1 MDLNDL
7 NKPLDLNRPL
17 GLGRAAPSAS
27 ARALQGLP
35 WGRIGFGGLGLLFA
49 SLIGFAII
57 TDDGMGGE
65 PYAIA
70 QIEVRKP
77 APAEPASPATAG
89 AATSGANSGASA
101 DDVTGSTIRIRRGS
115 EMVEEASGVKVVR
128 QGGGSVPDALI
139 IAIPQASVEV
149 GLAPAPDRRLIEK
162 GRHGP
167 LPRIG
172 PDGAKAMD
180 VYARPF
186 VTGAN
191 IRPGAPKVAILIGGM
206 GLNAEA
212 TQAALGV
219 LPRAITLGFAPYG
232 PDLARQTAR
241 ARTEGHEVIL
251 QAPLEGFGGEAEAPA
266 HLLRASDTS
275 SETLNRLHWHMSR
288 FPGYVGIAGYLGGK
302 FTANGRAFTPVLSE
316 IADRGLFYFDDG
328 TSTRSLALSLGA
340 DSSTPIVRADIVI
353 DARIE
358 AIDDALI
365 RLERLARD
373 KGSAVGSANGLPIV
387 IEKIARFAK
396 AMEGRGIALA
406 PVSSLAAIPRPA
418 SARTNQ

>member
-1 MDLNDL
+1 MDLNDF

-17 GLGRAAPSAS
+17 GLERAAPSAS

-35 WGRIGFGGLGLLFA
+35 WGRIGFGGLGALFA

-70 QIEVRKP
+70 RIEVRKP
-77 APAEPASPATAG
+77 APVPAAPPSSGPAMAG
-89 AATSGANSGASA
+89 VPGVSN
-101 DDVTGSTIRIRRGS
+101 DDVTGSTIRMRRGS
-115 EMVEEASGVKVVR
+115 EMVEEASGVKVFR
-128 QGGGSVPDALI
+128 QGGASAPDSLIISVP
-139 IAIPQASVEV
+139 QANVEV
-149 GLAPAPDRRLIEK
+149 ALAPAPDRRLIEK

-167 LPRIG
+167 IPRIG
-172 PDGAKAMD
+172 QDGAKAMD

-186 VTGAN
+186 ITGPN

-219 LPRAITLGFAPYG
+219 LPRAITLAFAPYG

-251 QAPLEGFGGEAEAPA
+251 QAPLEGFGGETEAPA
-266 HLLRASDTS
+266 HLLRAGDAS

-288 FPGYVGIAGYLGGK
+288 FPGYVGIGGYLGGK
-302 FTANGRAFTPVLSE
+302 FTADARAFTPVLSE

-340 DSSTPIVRADIVI
+340 DSSTPIVRADVVI
-353 DARIE
+353 DARME
-358 AIDDALI
+358 AIDDALM

-387 IEKIARFAK
+387 IEKIARYAK

-406 PVSSLAAIPRPA
+406 PVSALAAIPRPA
-418 SARTNQ
+418 SASRSQ